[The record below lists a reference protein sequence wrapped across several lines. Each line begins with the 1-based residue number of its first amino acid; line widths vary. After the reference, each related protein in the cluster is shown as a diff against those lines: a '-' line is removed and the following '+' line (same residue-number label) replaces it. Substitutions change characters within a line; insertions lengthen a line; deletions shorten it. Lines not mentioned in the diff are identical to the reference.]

1 MKELSIAEQQMVQNA
16 IIKKLYRDA
25 KISSEQLEEIE
36 TLLRDFV
43 FAVINEYMLRNDLI
57 DESEE
62 EFAIELTDDTTDG
75 TVQLDTDELRMLVK
89 EILRQMIDENDEDD
103 DESESWKKN

>member
-89 EILRQMIDENDEDD
+89 EILR
-103 DESESWKKN
+103 SEIKDILQGYNLISL